1 MCDKL
6 KYSDFAQHL
15 QILHLT
21 LKITSLKIMDACSY
35 GSVFGS
41 FLFDM
46 ETLQST
52 RRRFIAGAGAA
63 TAIVGFPNILKAQT
77 ESNPVLKIGLIGAGG
92 RGTGAASQALTAD
105 PNVKLW
111 AVGDAFA
118 SQITASLKNLKEFG
132 EKVDVPE
139 ARQFS
144 GLDAYQ
150 KVLESGVDVVL
161 LTTPPAFRPQHLRA
175 AVEAGKHIFAE
186 KPMAVDVTGVKSVI
200 ESAKIAKDKGLTLQ
214 HGFCWRYAPSTREGF
229 DKLLKGELGRVV
241 SVYGTYMGAVPKP
254 STSIDQRKPEW
265 ADVEWQMRNWMGH
278 EWLSGGPVLEQAI
291 HTVDKISW
299 AMNDVAPIAARGG
312 GGRAQRS
319 DDGNVWDH
327 YEVTFEYPGGVF
339 CHLGQRQFKDAFSEV
354 VDRVF
359 CTDGTLE
366 APNRVFTKNVAGK
379 TTWAFRGEGAD
390 MYQVCH
396 NEWFAAIRKGEPV
409 NGGIFMANST
419 MLAILAREA
428 AHSGQRVTWESLW
441 DAKQDLAPDDLKM
454 SDSFPTQ
461 AIPVPGKYKLI

>member
-1 MCDKL
+1 MPDL
-6 KYSDFAQHL
+6 VNAIQH
-15 QILHLT
+15 QP
-21 LKITSLKIMDACSY
+21 IMQP
-35 GSVFGS
+35 
-41 FLFDM
+41 
-46 ETLQST
+46 TQPT
-52 RRRFIAGAGAA
+52 RRRFLIAAGAT
-63 TAIVGFPNILKAQT
+63 TAIAGFPNILRAQ
-77 ESNPVLKIGLIGAGG
+77 NGPKDVLKIGLIGAGG

-111 AVGDAFA
+111 AVGDAFS
-118 SQITASLKNLKEFG
+118 SQITSSLQNLSNFG
-132 EKVDVPE
+132 DRIDVPE
-139 ARQFS
+139 ARRFT
-144 GLDAYQ
+144 GLDSYQ

-161 LTTPPAFRPQHLRA
+161 LTTPPGFRPLHLRA

-186 KPMAVDVTGVKSVI
+186 KPMAVDVTGVKSVM
-200 ESAKIAKDKGLTLQ
+200 ESARIAKEKGITLQ
-214 HGFCWRYAPSTREGF
+214 HGFCWRFAPATREGYG
-229 DKLLKGELGRVV
+229 KVTKGELGRAV

-265 ADVEWQMRNWMGH
+265 ADVEWQIRNWMAH
-278 EWLSGGPVLEQAI
+278 EWLSGGPILEQAI
-291 HTVDKISW
+291 HTVDKVAW

-339 CHLGQRQFKDAFSEV
+339 CHVGQRQFQNSFSEV

-366 APNRVFTKNVAGK
+366 APGRVLTKDVAGK
-379 TTWAFRGEGAD
+379 TSWVFRGETTD

-396 NEWFAAIRKGEPV
+396 NEWFAAIRKGEPI
-409 NGGIFMANST
+409 NTGEYMANST

-428 AHSGQRVTWESLW
+428 AHSGQRVTWDELW
-441 DAKQDLAPDDLKM
+441 KANQDLAPDTLAM
-454 SDSFPTQ
+454 GDSFPTQ
-461 AIPVPGKYKLI
+461 AVPVPGKYALT